1 MTTQCYYRGDQNL
14 NVRSTVEF
22 IDPRSTLPRISEI
35 TGSIFG
41 PGKKE
46 ESVLLIRPVIKEN
59 IYYKL
64 RMNK

>member
-14 NVRSTVEF
+14 NVLSTVEL
-22 IDPRSTLPRISEI
+22 IDPRSTLLHMSQI

-46 ESVLLIRPVIKEN
+46 ESVLLTRPVINEN
-59 IYYKL
+59 IY
-64 RMNK
+64 